1 MVRTELTKEDLAMT
15 LVRFSDPFSDIS
27 RLFDD
32 FLVPS
37 KKSTFDR
44 DFFHPQIFNKATPS
58 VEVYETDDAHIIE
71 IAAPG
76 LDRDNLKASLDKGAL
91 NLSYTNEQKQEGDK
105 SRKHSFSS
113 FSRSWTVP
121 EGTVAEDVGAE
132 YKDGILTV
140 TVKKPDLHVVPVQ
153 QIKIE

>member
-1 MVRTELTKEDLAMT
+1 MT
-15 LVRFSDPFSDIS
+15 LVRFSDPFLDIS

-32 FLVPS
+32 FLAPA

-44 DFFHPQIFNKATPS
+44 DFFHPQIFNRTTPS
-58 VEVYETDDAHIIE
+58 VEVYETDDTHVIE
-71 IAAPG
+71 VAAPG
-76 LDRDNLKASLDKGAL
+76 LDRDNLKASLDKGTL
-91 NLSYTNEQKQEGDK
+91 TLSYTSEEKQEGDK

-121 EGTVAEDVGAE
+121 EGTVAKDIGAE

-140 TVKKPDLHVVPVQ
+140 NVGKPEVQ
-153 QIKIE
+153 KLPAQEISIN